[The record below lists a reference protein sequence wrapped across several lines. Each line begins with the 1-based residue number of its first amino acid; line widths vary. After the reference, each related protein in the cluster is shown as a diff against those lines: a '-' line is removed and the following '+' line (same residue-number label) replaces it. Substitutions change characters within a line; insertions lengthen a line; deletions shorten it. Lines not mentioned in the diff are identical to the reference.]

1 MTKQIIQFSILFVI
15 LTFVQVLVCNNIS
28 VFNIAT
34 PFIFIYFLVRLP
46 ITISTN
52 WMLTLSFL
60 SGLIVDIFSDT
71 QGMNALAC
79 TLLAVAR
86 NPIIRLY
93 VPRHDEITDTVPS
106 IKSLG
111 IAVYMKYLISMILC
125 YCSIIILIEAFT
137 FHNLLFSVLRI
148 VCSTLLTFVLIL
160 GIDSIVNT
168 KHEKRL

>member
-28 VFNIAT
+28 IFNIAT

-60 SGLIVDIFSDT
+60 SGLIVDIFSDA

-106 IKSLG
+106 IKAL
-111 IAVYMKYLISMILC
+111 ALPY
-125 YCSIIILIEAFT
+125 T
-137 FHNLLFSVLRI
+137 
-148 VCSTLLTFVLIL
+148 
-160 GIDSIVNT
+160 
-168 KHEKRL
+168 

>member
-1 MTKQIIQFSILFVI
+1 MTKQIIQFAILFVI
-15 LTFVQVLVCNNIS
+15 LAFVQVLVCNNIS
-28 VFNIAT
+28 IFNIAT

-52 WMLTLSFL
+52 WMLTLAFL

-79 TLLAVAR
+79 TLLAVVR

-111 IAVYMKYLISMILC
+111 IGVYMKYLISMILC
-125 YCSIIILIEAFT
+125 YCTIIILIEAFT